1 MERFR
6 GRVALVTGAS
16 AGIGVAVARQLSVDH
31 GMKVVGCARRIDRLK
46 DLEVTV
52 SDLAKASGSGGK
64 FFGVEC
70 DLDKDEDIRKMFDW
84 IRNHPELGQVDVC
97 VANAGLPLKF
107 SCLVPPVS
115 MPVKSNAS
123 KFRSN
128 HVLVKIV
135 DLVALPIPRF

>member
-97 VANAGLPLKF
+97 VANAGLHLKCP
-107 SCLVPPVS
+107 CLESQEINALFLMPPSTSISPQLKEERVRTYHL
-115 MPVKSNAS
+115 KY
-123 KFRSN
+123 
-128 HVLVKIV
+128 
-135 DLVALPIPRF
+135 